1 MQTRTATC
9 AHEPK
14 RLEAS
19 QQVRI
24 CEDAATFL
32 RHEFHAKAPH
42 HTPVHTIRQLRVGAG
57 TVNLASHLHWL
68 LAGLQTQVS
77 KHMRQIHEG
86 IRTGGAQGP
95 VIADAMCTANTATPP
110 HPDA

>member
-14 RLEAS
+14 RLEAF

-32 RHEFHAKAPH
+32 RHEFHAKAPI
-42 HTPVHTIRQLRVGAG
+42 TRQFTLSVSCVWG
-57 TVNLASHLHWL
+57 LA
-68 LAGLQTQVS
+68 Q
-77 KHMRQIHEG
+77 
-86 IRTGGAQGP
+86 
-95 VIADAMCTANTATPP
+95 
-110 HPDA
+110 